1 MSNNKNNT
9 LANNAAN
16 APIVITADLW
26 KRAGITLDTSK
37 DAATIA
43 RQNLKSSGAAYIP
56 MGTDSD
62 NLLVIMDGVR
72 TNLDASENARRNAC
86 VMLAAIDASREFRK
100 ALNANGKPYT
110 STLALARDLF
120 PTLEKSTVANYI
132 GAGRSVFL
140 PAINGRFG
148 KAGSRVMLE
157 QTPSNAAVLKGVIA
171 DDNTRDAA
179 LKAVQDIIKKQG
191 KLTKRAAQDIVKGLT
206 KPSNDGGRA
215 DNERA
220 MARARTEISEIDKYN
235 KVLKKMLDYIPQT
248 LRDTESGDIHITI
261 PEQLK
266 ADFKRTL
273 QEAVVSTDAH
283 DAQIVLKA
291 LCKVI
296 CG

>member
-1 MSNNKNNT
+1 MSNTKNNALT
-9 LANNAAN
+9 NNATN

-26 KRAGITLDTSK
+26 KRAGITIDTSK

-43 RQNLKSSGAAYIP
+43 RQNLKDAGAAYIP

-72 TNLDASENARRNAC
+72 TNIDASENARRNAC
-86 VMLAAIDASREFRK
+86 VMLAAIDASGEYRK
-100 ALNANGKPYT
+100 ALNANGKPYS

-120 PTLEKSTVANYI
+120 PTLEKSTVANFI
-132 GAGRSVFL
+132 GAGRSVYL

-148 KAGSRVMLE
+148 KTGSRVMLE

-171 DDNTRDAA
+171 DESTRDAA
-179 LKAVQDIIKKQG
+179 LKAVQEAVKKQG
-191 KLTKRAAQDIVKGLT
+191 KLTKRAAQGIVKGI
-206 KPSNDGGRA
+206 KNPSNDGGRPDSDRA
-215 DNERA
+215 MERA
-220 MARARTEISEIDKYN
+220 QTEMSEMDKYN
-235 KVLKKMLDYIPQT
+235 KVLKKILDCIPQT
-248 LRDTESGDIHITI
+248 LRDTDSGDIHITI

-266 ADFKRTL
+266 GDLKRTL

-291 LCKVI
+291 LCKAI

>member
-1 MSNNKNNT
+1 MSITKNA
-9 LANNAAN
+9 LATNAAN
-16 APIVITADLW
+16 DTIVITSDLW

-43 RQNLKSSGAAYIP
+43 RQNLKTSGAAYIP

-62 NLLVIMDGVR
+62 NLIVIMDGVR
-72 TNLDASENARRNAC
+72 TNIDASENAKRNAC
-86 VMLAAIDASREFRK
+86 VMLAAIDASGEYRK

-132 GAGRSVFL
+132 GAGRSIFL

-148 KAGSRVMLE
+148 KTGSRVMLE

-171 DDNTRDAA
+171 DNATRDAA
-179 LKAVQDIIKKQG
+179 LKAVQDAVKKQG
-191 KLTKRAAQDIVKGLT
+191 KLTKRAAQDIVKGLKSPSKDSG
-206 KPSNDGGRA
+206 KPDG
-215 DNERA
+215 DKA
-220 MARARTEISEIDKYN
+220 MDKAKSEMSEMDKYN
-235 KVLKKMLDYIPQT
+235 TVLSKMLAYVPQAA
-248 LRDTESGDIHITI
+248 RDTSSGDINITI
-261 PEQLK
+261 PENVK
-266 ADFKRTL
+266 DAFKRTL
-273 QEAVVSTDAH
+273 QEAVVSNNAH